1 MKLAVHRTYFG
12 DRVCLVDVLPG
23 HLIDLHAAYTYWL
36 EYEGLDHEDAT
47 RRAASELASNVPD
60 LLFDDDTLTLPRK
73 IEDWVRG
80 RLDDGELEA
89 ECAFP
94 DDPAR
99 LASPV
104 GRPTV
109 VWGMTGNY
117 PRTNEPAGDAAPE
130 RRRMT
135 GFLKSPSA
143 IAGARHALRYPAIA
157 ERVDPEVELA
167 VVIGRR
173 CHELT
178 EAEAMS
184 AVVGYVVFCDTGS
197 RDISALDN
205 NRMDRA
211 KGFDT
216 FALIGPALVT
226 KDEIRDPHDLGI
238 RFWINGELT
247 QDGTTAQMGHTIPE
261 QLAWLT
267 QSMTLRPGDVLS
279 TGTPPGVRSI
289 RPGDRIRGEI
299 DGLGA
304 IESDVVAH
312 PTPRLAIG

>member
-1 MKLAVHRTYFG
+1 MRLAVRRTYFG
-12 DRVCLVDVLPG
+12 DRVCLAGVTPG
-23 HLIDLHAAYTYWL
+23 QLIDLHAAYTYWL
-36 EYEGLDHEDAT
+36 EHEGADHEDAT
-47 RRAASELASNVPD
+47 RRAAHELPRNVPD

-80 RLDDGELEA
+80 RVDSGELET
-89 ECAFP
+89 ECSMP
-94 DDPAR
+94 DDPHR

-104 GRPTV
+104 GRPNV

-117 PRTNEPAGDAAPE
+117 PRENEPATKSAPQK
-130 RRRMT
+130 RPMT

-143 IAGARHALRYPAIA
+143 IAGPRDAVRYPAIA
-157 ERVDPEVELA
+157 ERVDPEIELA

-173 CHELT
+173 CHELADT
-178 EAEAMS
+178 EAMS
-184 AVVGYVVFCDTGS
+184 AVAGYLVFCDTGS

-216 FALIGPALVT
+216 FALVGPALVT
-226 KDEIRDPHDLGI
+226 KDEIADPHDLAV

-247 QDGTTAQMGHTIPE
+247 QDGTTAQMHHSIPE
-261 QLAWLT
+261 QLVWLT
-267 QSMTLRPGDVLS
+267 QSLTLRPGDVLS

-289 RPGDRIRGEI
+289 RPGDRIRGEVE
-299 DGLGA
+299 GLGA
-304 IESDVVAH
+304 IESDILAH
-312 PTPRLAIG
+312 PTPPLAIG